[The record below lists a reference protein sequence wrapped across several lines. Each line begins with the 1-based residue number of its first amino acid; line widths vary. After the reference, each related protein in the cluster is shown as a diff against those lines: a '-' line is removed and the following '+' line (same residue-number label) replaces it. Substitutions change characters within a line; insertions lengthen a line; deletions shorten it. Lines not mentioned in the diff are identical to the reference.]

1 MELLRSRIRRE
12 IPLLF
17 LLVFVLAS
25 SGTAQEV
32 RRFQKIRRPGAAG
45 AEAYRQV
52 QKPIPSGDVNGA
64 VQKFA
69 QDWSNRELQ
78 DQLAESFQQK
88 QRLLESAEL
97 RVPRDA
103 VMQVE
108 STRNIYTLSQEERV
122 GASGKRER
130 VSVVSATVATRILC
144 NDPGS
149 GFVSVPGENE
159 ILFEVV
165 EELE

>member
-1 MELLRSRIRRE
+1 MMLEGILRRGLLAA
-12 IPLLF
+12 
-17 LLVFVLAS
+17 LVVALATS
-25 SGTAQEV
+25 ASAQEV
-32 RRFQKIRRPGAAG
+32 RRFQKIRSPGG
-45 AEAYRQV
+45 ALGSREASREIQEEV
-52 QKPIPSGDVNGA
+52 PRGEIDAA
-64 VQKFA
+64 VQDFA
-69 QDWSNRELQ
+69 RDWSNRELQ
-78 DQLAESFQQK
+78 DKLADSFQQK

-108 STRNIYTLSQEERV
+108 STRNIYTLSQQERT

-130 VSVVSATVATRILC
+130 VSVVSATVATRLLC
-144 NDPGS
+144 NDPQS

-159 ILFEVV
+159 ILFEVI